1 MPIVRSCPRPDK
13 LLESLGPLHQEQR
26 VLFFFSFLLFAGPAM
41 PTQQGGQRAPAVQA
55 RRHDDQP
62 ELRCRPQTVA
72 L

>member
-41 PTQQGGQRAPAVQA
+41 PTQQGVSEPRPSKHGGTTINQNSAAV
-55 RRHDDQP
+55 HKP
-62 ELRCRPQTVA
+62 L